1 MANDPATT
9 LSPNQERKEKRYPI
23 GVIGG
28 ICFLAMVVVALL
40 LLSGKN
46 ARPPGQAASPNPSD
60 AASGYAPQVAFSDLR
75 LSAEE
80 NFIGQQ
86 VVYLDGKVTNT
97 GTKTVRQLKVRL
109 VFRDVM
115 NQIVL
120 REEHDVFGSS
130 DSVGPGLAKSF
141 QIRFDAVPDSWSRQV
156 PQIQIVSLRAEQP

>member
-1 MANDPATT
+1 MADDPATN

-28 ICFLAMVVVALL
+28 IFFLAVVVVVLL

-46 ARPPGQAASPNPSD
+46 AGPPGQASSPNPSD
-60 AASGYAPQVAFSDLR
+60 AALGYASQVAFSDLH

-86 VVYLDGKVTNT
+86 VVYLDGKLTNT
-97 GTKTVRQLKVRL
+97 GAKTVRQLKVRL

-115 NQIVL
+115 NRIVL
-120 REEHDVFGSS
+120 HEEHGVFGPSE
-130 DSVGPGLAKSF
+130 SVGPGLAKSF

>member
-1 MANDPATT
+1 MTDDSTTT
-9 LSPNQERKEKRYPI
+9 LTPNDDRKKKRYPI

-28 ICFLAMVVVALL
+28 IVFLAVVVAALL

-46 ARPPGQAASPNPSD
+46 AAPPEQGSSPNPSD
-60 AASGYAPQVAFSDLR
+60 AALGYAPQVAFSDLH

-86 VVYLDGKVTNT
+86 VVYLDGKLTNA
-97 GTKTVRQLKVRL
+97 GAKTVRQLKARL

-115 NQIVL
+115 NQVVL
-120 REEHDVFGSS
+120 REEHDVFGPS
-130 DSVGPGLAKSF
+130 DSVGPGLVKSF